1 MPTSTDA
8 PRRSFSRP
16 AHRVDTHD
24 ACDPTAATT
33 THRRR
38 CAVPCDDLAWG
49 VMVNVQEEA
58 PAPVDPEME
67 EAERK
72 KLVDEK
78 RREKLQYKV
87 KLRMSAAFEKKTIPW
102 SSVFVVAM
110 GLLALLSHAYFNHVI
125 RVRLP
130 TLRAPPCL
138 PPSIHAGST
147 ARRLRHTRGRDDRRA
162 QLRCTWVTRTRRVP
176 SFSRPLPPSTCP
188 DIYTLGM
195 PSVLPTSSTRRFVRV
210 GGVSRRN
217 AVGPF

>member
-72 KLVDEK
+72 KLIDEK

-147 ARRLRHTRGRDDRRA
+147 ARRLA
-162 QLRCTWVTRTRRVP
+162 YTW
-176 SFSRPLPPSTCP
+176 
-188 DIYTLGM
+188 
-195 PSVLPTSSTRRFVRV
+195 
-210 GGVSRRN
+210 SRRQAGTA
-217 AVGPF
+217 AVHVGHKDTSCSELFPTATTQYMPRYIHPWHAVRAAHVQHPTFRSSWWCEQAQRCRPF